1 MCLAPLLSAVSWHEG
16 GMPWMQGRWLSVVA
30 WKRLRM
36 LQGVR
41 WFSPCWNMANAD
53 EAQELLWGAGHVGGG
68 L

>member
-1 MCLAPLLSAVSWHEG
+1 
-16 GMPWMQGRWLSVVA
+16 MQGRWLSVVA

-41 WFSPCWNMANAD
+41 WFGPCWSMANAD